1 MIPYTSTAS
10 HLPRNSVDQATP
22 TCVSPQNR
30 CHNGNSDTNGYDL
43 AANDP
48 NSSIPVTIKGTNET
62 INSSNHSSSPVNN
75 RTVFNS
81 KNEDSF
87 LNPEDNSTPSC
98 NDIRNGSPPSNLIQ
112 SNMFHSFHL
121 EASDNSPPLPDGI
134 TTNGTIIQSNNGLP
148 PSHLINDMED
158 SFRIVEDVSEP
169 SLTTKSLN
177 KPLARLSSSNDPALT
192 PLSSMSTDIWSTVI
206 IPERNKMNM
215 SQFSECESR
224 LRNLA
229 EDGMKPYQDP
239 VQERVR
245 EIEEQYKEKIARL
258 EEKVR
263 RMSSVL
269 RHKMDSSERKEEG
282 EEELLDLITE
292 SSDNLE
298 QVGGVMNEQRTCIHA
313 CILFELAMLLSSF
326 FASILQNMHPL
337 ISPEILCRLVFYVV
351 IIVHHSVFV
360 ITKSLA
366 TEL

>member
-10 HLPRNSVDQATP
+10 HLPRNSVTP
-22 TCVSPQNR
+22 ICVSPQN
-30 CHNGNSDTNGYDL
+30 CFHNGNSDTNGYDL

-87 LNPEDNSTPSC
+87 LNPEDNNTPSR
-98 NDIRNGSPPSNLIQ
+98 NGISNGSPPSNLIQ

-148 PSHLINDMED
+148 PSHLVNDMED

-169 SLTTKSLN
+169 SLTTKSIN

-192 PLSSMSTDIWSTVI
+192 PISSTGTDIWSTVI
-206 IPERNKMNM
+206 IPERRNKMNM

-245 EIEEQYKEKIARL
+245 EIEEQYKERIARL
-258 EEKVR
+258 EEKMKRV
-263 RMSSVL
+263 STVL

-282 EEELLDLITE
+282 EEELLEFITE
-292 SSDNLE
+292 SSDNIE
-298 QVGGVMNEQRTCIHA
+298 QVSEVKNELYMYTCT
-313 CILFELAMLLSSF
+313 
-326 FASILQNMHPL
+326 
-337 ISPEILCRLVFYVV
+337 YVHMCMDTV
-351 IIVHHSVFV
+351 
-360 ITKSLA
+360 
-366 TEL
+366 